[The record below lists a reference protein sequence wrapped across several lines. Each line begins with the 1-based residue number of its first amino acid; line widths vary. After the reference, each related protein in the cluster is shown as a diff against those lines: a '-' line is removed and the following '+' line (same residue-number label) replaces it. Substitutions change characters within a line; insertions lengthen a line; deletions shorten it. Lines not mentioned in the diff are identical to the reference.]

1 MLDSDKKDIFNV
13 MQELSNS
20 MTRMDSEKEF
30 IKESI
35 MTMSEK
41 YDIPKKNL
49 KRVATIIHR
58 QNISDFV
65 TSNNDVSE
73 LYEDLTA

>member
-1 MLDSDKKDIFNV
+1 MLDSDRKDIFNV

-20 MTRMDSEKEF
+20 MTRIDSEKEF

-35 MTMSEK
+35 MAMSEK